1 MAETNPFELFANWL
15 DEARASEPN
24 NPDAAAFA
32 SADAN
37 GRPSVRMVLIRRHGP
52 EGFTFFTNLDSKK
65 GEDLIANPYG
75 SFAMHWKSLGRQ
87 IRADGPV
94 EIVSDAEADDYF
106 ATRDRESQIG
116 AWASLQSQPLDRRDT
131 FEQRFAE
138 AKARFEG
145 QDVPRPPR
153 WSGFRLTPET
163 IEFWSERP
171 HRLHERRLFTR
182 SGDGWTEGLLYP

>member
-1 MAETNPFELFANWL
+1 MADKDPFALFADWL
-15 DEARASEPN
+15 EEARASEPS

-32 SADAN
+32 SADAD
-37 GRPSVRMVLIRRHGP
+37 GRPSVRMVLIRRYGP

-65 GEDLIANPYG
+65 GRELVTNPHG
-75 SFAMHWKSLGRQ
+75 SFAIQWKSLGKQ
-87 IRADGPV
+87 VRADGPV
-94 EIVSDAEADDYF
+94 GQVSDAEADDYF

-116 AWASLQSQPLDRRDT
+116 AWASLQSQPLDSRET

-153 WSGFRLTPET
+153 WSGFRLVPDR

-182 SGDGWTEGLLYP
+182 TGDGWTEGLLYP

>member
-1 MAETNPFELFANWL
+1 MADTDPFALFADWL
-15 DEARASEPN
+15 EEARASEPN

-32 SADAN
+32 SADTD
-37 GRPSVRMVLIRRHGP
+37 GCPSVRMVLIRRYGP
-52 EGFTFFTNLDSKK
+52 EGFTFFTNLDSAK
-65 GEDLIANPYG
+65 GRELTANPYG
-75 SFAMHWKSLGRQ
+75 SFAMHWKSLGKQ
-87 IRADGPV
+87 VRADGRV

-116 AWASLQSQPLDRRDT
+116 AWASLQSQPLSSRET

-153 WSGFRLTPET
+153 WSGFRLVPDQ

-182 SGDGWTEGLLYP
+182 AGEGWTEGLLYP

>member
-1 MAETNPFELFANWL
+1 MADTDPFALFADWL
-15 DEARASEPN
+15 EEARASEPN

-32 SADAN
+32 SADTD
-37 GRPSVRMVLIRRHGP
+37 GRPSVRMVLIRRYGP
-52 EGFTFFTNLDSKK
+52 EGFTFFTNLDSAK
-65 GEDLIANPYG
+65 GRELTANPYG
-75 SFAMHWKSLGRQ
+75 SFAMHWKSLGKQ
-87 IRADGPV
+87 VRADGRI
-94 EIVSDAEADDYF
+94 EIVPDAEADSYF

-116 AWASLQSQPLDRRDT
+116 AWASLQSHPLDNRET

-153 WSGFRLTPET
+153 WSGFRLVPDR

-182 SGDGWTEGLLYP
+182 AGEGWTEGLLYP

>member
-1 MAETNPFELFANWL
+1 MAETDPFELFATWL
-15 DEARASEPN
+15 EQARTSEPS

-32 SADAN
+32 SADAD

-52 EGFTFFTNLDSKK
+52 EGFTFFTNLDSAK
-65 GEDLIANPYG
+65 GRELAANPYG
-75 SFAMHWKSLGRQ
+75 SFAMHWKSLGKQ
-87 IRADGPV
+87 VRADGRV
-94 EIVSDAEADDYF
+94 EIVSDAEADSYF

-116 AWASLQSQPLDRRDT
+116 AWASLQSQPLANRET

-153 WSGFRLTPET
+153 WSGFRLVPDR

-171 HRLHERRLFTR
+171 HRLHERRLFTH
-182 SGDGWTEGLLYP
+182 SGQGWTEGLLYP

>member
-1 MAETNPFELFANWL
+1 MADTDPFALFADWL
-15 DEARASEPN
+15 EDARASDPN

-32 SADAN
+32 SADAD
-37 GRPSVRMVLIRRHGP
+37 GRPSVRMVLIRRYGP
-52 EGFTFFTNLDSKK
+52 EGFTFFTNLDSAK
-65 GEDLIANPYG
+65 GRELTANPYG
-75 SFAMHWKSLGRQ
+75 SFAMHWKSLGKQ
-87 IRADGPV
+87 VRADGRV

-116 AWASLQSQPLDRRDT
+116 AWASLQSQPLANRER

-153 WSGFRLTPET
+153 WSGFRLVPDQ

-182 SGDGWTEGLLYP
+182 AGEGWAEGLLYP

>member
-1 MAETNPFELFANWL
+1 MADTDPFALFATWL
-15 DEARASEPN
+15 EEARASEPS

-32 SADAN
+32 SADAD

-52 EGFTFFTNLDSKK
+52 EGFTFFTNLDSAK
-65 GEDLIANPYG
+65 GRELTANPYG
-75 SFAMHWKSLGRQ
+75 SFAMHWKSLGKQ
-87 IRADGPV
+87 VRADGRV
-94 EIVSDAEADDYF
+94 EIVPDAEADSYF
-106 ATRDRESQIG
+106 TTRDRESQIG
-116 AWASLQSQPLDRRDT
+116 AWASLQSQPLANRET

-153 WSGFRLTPET
+153 WSGFRLVPDR

-182 SGDGWTEGLLYP
+182 TGEGWTEGLLYQ

>member
-1 MAETNPFELFANWL
+1 MAETDPFELFTTWL
-15 DEARASEPN
+15 EQARTSEPS

-32 SADAN
+32 SADAD

-52 EGFTFFTNLDSKK
+52 EGFTFFTNLDSAK
-65 GEDLIANPYG
+65 GRELTANPYG
-75 SFAMHWKSLGRQ
+75 SFAMHWKSLGKQ
-87 IRADGPV
+87 VRADGCV
-94 EIVSDAEADDYF
+94 EIVSDAEADSYF

-116 AWASLQSQPLDRRDT
+116 AWASLQSQPLANRER

-153 WSGFRLTPET
+153 WSGFRLVPDR

-171 HRLHERRLFTR
+171 HRLHERRLFMR
-182 SGDGWTEGLLYP
+182 AGEGWTEGLLYP